1 MVNFSENCPNLNWW
15 VENQGWIEIGQDE
28 HSRSMVRILD
38 EGGMVWESDP
48 KSKALDKDLNG
59 AEMFIAK
66 WIEENT

>member
-1 MVNFSENCPNLNWW
+1 MTNFSESYPNLNWW

-38 EGGMVWESDP
+38 EGGMIWESDP
-48 KSKALDKDLNG
+48 KSKTLDNDLKK
-59 AEMFIAK
+59 ADRFIAK

>member
-1 MVNFSENCPNLNWW
+1 MANFSENYPNLNWW

-38 EGGMVWESDP
+38 EGGMVWESDL
-48 KSKALDKDLNG
+48 KSKTLDKDLNG
-59 AEMFIAK
+59 AERFIAK

>member
-1 MVNFSENCPNLNWW
+1 MEKFSENYPNLNWW

-28 HSRSMVRILD
+28 NSRSMVRILD

-48 KSKALDKDLNG
+48 KSKTLDKDLNE
-59 AEMFIAK
+59 AERFIAK

>member
-1 MVNFSENCPNLNWW
+1 MANFSENYPNLNWW

-28 HSRSMVRILD
+28 NSRSMVRILD

-59 AEMFIAK
+59 AERFIEK

>member
-1 MVNFSENCPNLNWW
+1 MANFSENYPNLNWW

-28 HSRSMVRILD
+28 NSRSMVRILD

-48 KSKALDKDLNG
+48 KSKTLDKDLNE
-59 AEMFIAK
+59 AERFIAK

>member
-1 MVNFSENCPNLNWW
+1 MANFSENYPNLNWW

-28 HSRSMVRILD
+28 DSRSMVRILD

-48 KSKALDKDLNG
+48 KSKTLDKDLNA
-59 AEMFIAK
+59 AEVFIEK